1 MRMRKRSLLASG
13 EMEKLNS
20 TGKKVGFE
28 KVMR

>member
-20 TGKKVGFE
+20 KGKKVGFE
-28 KVMR
+28 KVVR